1 MSTERDR
8 IRAELLK
15 SRPVKSKVIEFFGQQ
30 IEIKQLTLGAV
41 INARTELEDQQGAL
55 ISILLKYAY
64 VPGTEELLFEDTDA
78 DSLKALPFGGDFVS
92 LTNAITELTNL
103 TFPTPGGDSKS
114 TESSPGPTGS
124 RMN

>member
-15 SRPVKSKVIEFFGQQ
+15 TRPVKSKVIEFFGQQ

-41 INARTELEDQQGAL
+41 IDARTMFDDQQGAL
-55 ISILLKYAY
+55 INILLRYAY
-64 VPGTEELLFEDTDA
+64 VPGTEELLFEDTDG
-78 DSLKALPFGGDFVS
+78 DSLRALPFGGDFVS

-103 TFPTPGGDSKS
+103 TFPTPGGDS
-114 TESSPGPTGS
+114 
-124 RMN
+124 

>member
-15 SRPVKSKVIEFFGQQ
+15 TRPVKSKIIDFFGQQ

-41 INARTELEDQQGAL
+41 IDARTQLDDTQGAL
-55 ISILLKYAY
+55 IGILLKYAY

-78 DSLKALPFGGDFVS
+78 DSLRALPFGGDFIN

-103 TFPTPGGDSKS
+103 TFPTPGGDSKAK
-114 TESSPGPTGS
+114 ESSPGPTES